1 MLKKVV
7 IGVGAIAAAGLISML
22 GYVRKK
28 SKPLYK

>member
-1 MLKKVV
+1 MFKKIV
-7 IGVGAIAAAGLISML
+7 IGIGAIAAAGVISMV

>member
-1 MLKKVV
+1 MFKKVV
-7 IGVGAIAAAGLISML
+7 IGIGAIAAAGVISMV